1 MKTVTRKRVY
11 ATPDFEI
18 NDYVVE
24 AGFAISYDPNE
35 GTEGFGKYED
45 TEL

>member
-11 ATPDFEI
+11 ATPDFKI
-18 NDYVVE
+18 HNFVVE
-24 AGFAISYDPNE
+24 AGFAVSYDPNE
-35 GTEGFGKYED
+35 GNEGFGKYDD